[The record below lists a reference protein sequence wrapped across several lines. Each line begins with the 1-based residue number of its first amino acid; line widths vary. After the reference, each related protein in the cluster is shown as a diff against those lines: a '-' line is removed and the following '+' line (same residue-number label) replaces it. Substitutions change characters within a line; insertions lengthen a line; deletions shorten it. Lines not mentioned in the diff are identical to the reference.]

1 MAKCP
6 NCGQKLTGKINFC
19 VYCGTNLKTGE
30 KSWAMEMESIA
41 KSKAAETPAP
51 VHPQPPVQTPEK
63 KPAPASESF
72 ETNILTS
79 EPAPAVMSE
88 TFETGLLEEEL
99 MSAAPVQTITEVKQ
113 ELPKPNKSA
122 EKQNYSHSN
131 ITKTNTS
138 ELIQKYGKN
147 KSATSNTPQPSV
159 VKPSYTDNSVS
170 SQKPQPSVVK
180 PSYTD
185 NSVSSQKPQPSV
197 VKPSYTDNS
206 VSSQKPQ
213 PSVVKPSYTDNSV
226 SSQKPQPS
234 VVKPS
239 YTDNSAQENKPALVR
254 VVSCVGLDLKTA
266 KLMLDRTG
274 LKYEITRKNNDRI
287 QKGEIISQSETAGS
301 QVSPDTVIKLV
312 VSCGT
317 WSEWSENE
325 PDSENNEIESKTEYR
340 TRTRK
345 KITDK
350 KTSSVSDSME
360 GYTLCD
366 SKKDYSD
373 WNTEQY
379 FTNIPRKTSEICEM
393 TENLIGFK
401 YCGWFY
407 KGKSSIVRNSFC
419 SLESALYFNNDTN
432 ENDWEYRETISYN
445 NVRETIVAW
454 SPASENA
461 VAETPAGDKIRSNIH
476 MITYRIDGTDYPLKY
491 GSFETQWYKYRSRS
505 MNGLTYYFEKE
516 GFSDWSSWSEWS
528 EKSEVPTELTDVE
541 SRVMYRSKEKEE

>member
-159 VKPSYTDNSVS
+159 VKPSYVDNSA
-170 SQKPQPSVVK
+170 QENKPQPSVVK

-197 VKPSYTDNS
+197 VKPSY
-206 VSSQKPQ
+206 V
-213 PSVVKPSYTDNSV
+213 
-226 SSQKPQPS
+226 
-234 VVKPS
+234 
-239 YTDNSAQENKPALVR
+239 DNSAQENKPALVR

-287 QKGEIISQSETAGS
+287 QKGEIISQSEAAGS